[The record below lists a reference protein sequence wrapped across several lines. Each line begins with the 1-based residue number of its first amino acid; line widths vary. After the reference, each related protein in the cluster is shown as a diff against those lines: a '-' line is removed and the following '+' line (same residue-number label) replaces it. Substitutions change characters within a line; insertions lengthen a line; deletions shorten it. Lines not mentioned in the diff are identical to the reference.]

1 MERSWKCM
9 GNVSKQEKIRE
20 MKRKA
25 FVRNLDKNSR
35 KSFLCFLLIALVIA
49 MGVNVSIESYRYY
62 FKVIRPEY
70 TETIYPETLA
80 INVMPYYANLN
91 TLNFSHINIE
101 ETFTK
106 KDILIDFDI
115 YFLIESTT
123 KEPKILLNV
132 FKSSGSYEDVSS
144 GSYEDVIRERY
155 LYLRPTTSRE
165 FEKINEEMISEGEG
179 GICINLSPVVEGDR
193 YNLRVIM
200 ILEPCQKMKEGY
212 GCVDYKNNVYATDEF
227 VLGIN
232 IPGYER
238 SVFLDKSNVTFNS
251 NTSQFYRKFDGR
263 AIIEIR
269 IGESIQII
277 ALDLAIQTV
286 FLSVLIAM
294 LSIFIS
300 ISPKALPELELS
312 LRYSAMVTRKDFRRY
327 RKKFFSFL
335 KKVKK

>member
-1 MERSWKCM
+1 MESLWKCM

-35 KSFLCFLLIALVIA
+35 KSFLCFFLIALVIV
-49 MGVNVSIESYRYY
+49 MGANVFLDYYRYY

-80 INVMPYYANLN
+80 IDVMPYYANLN
-91 TLNFSHINIE
+91 ILNFSYIKIE

-106 KDILIDFDI
+106 KYILIDFDI

-132 FKSSGSYEDVSS
+132 FKNS

-179 GICINLSPVVEGDR
+179 GICISLSPVVEGDR

-212 GCVDYKNNVYATDEF
+212 GCIDYKNNVYATDEF